1 MEKEDLQ
8 KLLESNAYCPEEDQS
23 TIIGLQERNKTLM
36 EKINEVQ
43 SKNRCLEMLMT
54 NDQNIKNLASQ
65 YKQVMMSSKTNR
77 EQVELFLSSMSLEST
92 NLNSHSTV
100 YLLNSL
106 EKVNG
111 ELLPL
116 EFLKLQMDL
125 LSIFHEE
132 TVELDLEI
140 NNCKE
145 LLEKIRKR
153 LMKIELQD
161 RLSTF

>member
-43 SKNRCLEMLMT
+43 SKNRCLEMMMT